1 MLQIIK
7 LKFKLF
13 VLNVQQLIEKIK
25 MFAYERTHEI
35 RKKLMF
41 MFILNGYSME
51 NIGLFM
57 QVFILVLISL
67 ISMFISVKVIK

>member
-51 NIGLFM
+51 
-57 QVFILVLISL
+57 
-67 ISMFISVKVIK
+67 